1 MNKLAAIALKHKALK
16 YGIPANQGW
25 LTRQQAAR
33 QLGCPERNVHDLLR
47 DAIEARDIETKKFSD
62 WDAATM
68 RPVQVTCYRIIEP
81 GTPKPAKSSAK
92 LSEKS
97 PHISDKTPDSIPGI
111 PDDLLPKVRDKILA
125 HPHKTASAIKD
136 LFSTNNR
143 MRLSVAAIRGLL
155 DKPPHN
161 KR

>member
-81 GTPKPAKSSAK
+81 TAPKPAK
-92 LSEKS
+92 
-97 PHISDKTPDSIPGI
+97 
-111 PDDLLPKVRDKILA
+111 
-125 HPHKTASAIKD
+125 ASATAAKSAPDELTAAIHRVIARHPDKP
-136 LFSTNNR
+136 LHRIVAYLPPRIRSGVT
-143 MRLSVAAIRGLL
+143 SAQVAAILSR
-155 DKPPHN
+155 
-161 KR
+161 

>member
-81 GTPKPAKSSAK
+81 GTPKPAKSSPQAIAGIPAH
-92 LSEKS
+92 LLDRVQAVLAR
-97 PHISDKTPDSIPGI
+97 HRGKTPSQLA
-111 PDDLLPKVRDKILA
+111 DLMRFKGEPRI
-125 HPHKTASAIKD
+125 SAK
-136 LFSTNNR
+136 
-143 MRLSVAAIRGLL
+143 AIRALL
-155 DKPPHN
+155 DNHPQN
-161 KR
+161 RR

>member
-81 GTPKPAKSSAK
+81 GTPKPAKPSPQAIAGIPAHLLDRVQAVLARHRGKTPSQLADLMRFKGEPRISAK
-92 LSEKS
+92 
-97 PHISDKTPDSIPGI
+97 
-111 PDDLLPKVRDKILA
+111 
-125 HPHKTASAIKD
+125 
-136 LFSTNNR
+136 
-143 MRLSVAAIRGLL
+143 AIRALL

>member
-68 RPVQVTCYRIIEP
+68 RPVQVTCYRILADLPE
-81 GTPKPAKSSAK
+81 KKSPAK
-92 LSEKS
+92 KS
-97 PHISDKTPDSIPGI
+97 TPPAATGPINAELRTAVLAAHKRHPHLPGRR
-111 PDDLLPKVRDKILA
+111 LREYLPPRLRRASTGDQVLEILA
-125 HPHKTASAIKD
+125 KA
-136 LFSTNNR
+136 
-143 MRLSVAAIRGLL
+143 
-155 DKPPHN
+155 
-161 KR
+161 

>member
-16 YGIPANQGW
+16 YGIPPNQGW

-92 LSEKS
+92 LSEKK
-97 PHISDKTPDSIPGI
+97 PHISDKTSDSIAGI
-111 PDDLLPKVRDKILA
+111 PAHLLDRVTQTCLRYQGYSPA
-125 HPHKTASAIKD
+125 HIADRCRWSGEPRIK
-136 LFSTNNR
+136 
-143 MRLSVAAIRGLL
+143 APAIRALL
-155 DKPPHN
+155 DKLSHN
-161 KR
+161 

>member
-16 YGIPANQGW
+16 YGIPPNQGW

-97 PHISDKTPDSIPGI
+97 PHISYKTSDSIAGIPAHLLDRVQSVLARHRGKTPSQLA
-111 PDDLLPKVRDKILA
+111 DLMRFKGEPRI
-125 HPHKTASAIKD
+125 SAK
-136 LFSTNNR
+136 
-143 MRLSVAAIRGLL
+143 AIRALL
-155 DKPPHN
+155 DKPPQN
-161 KR
+161 RR

>member
-81 GTPKPAKSSAK
+81 SAPKPAKA
-92 LSEKS
+92 
-97 PHISDKTPDSIPGI
+97 PATASIPGI
-111 PDDLLPKVRDKILA
+111 PDDLLPKVREKIAA
-125 HPHKTASAIKD
+125 HPHKTAGAIRD

-143 MRLSVAAIRGLL
+143 RRLSTAAIRSILA
-155 DKPPHN
+155 
-161 KR
+161 R

>member
-81 GTPKPAKSSAK
+81 GTPKPAKSSPQAIAGIPAH
-92 LSEKS
+92 LLDRVQAVLAR
-97 PHISDKTPDSIPGI
+97 HRGKTPSQLA
-111 PDDLLPKVRDKILA
+111 DLMRFKGEPRI
-125 HPHKTASAIKD
+125 SAK
-136 LFSTNNR
+136 
-143 MRLSVAAIRGLL
+143 AIRALL
-155 DKPPHN
+155 DKPPQN
-161 KR
+161 RR

>member
-81 GTPKPAKSSAK
+81 GTPKPAKSSPQAIAGIPAH
-92 LSEKS
+92 LLDRVQTVLAR
-97 PHISDKTPDSIPGI
+97 HRGKTPSQLA
-111 PDDLLPKVRDKILA
+111 DLMRFKGEPRI
-125 HPHKTASAIKD
+125 SAK
-136 LFSTNNR
+136 
-143 MRLSVAAIRGLL
+143 AIRALL

>member
-81 GTPKPAKSSAK
+81 GTPKPAKSSPQAIAGIPAH
-92 LSEKS
+92 LLDRVQAVLAR
-97 PHISDKTPDSIPGI
+97 HRGKTPSQLA
-111 PDDLLPKVRDKILA
+111 DLMRFKGEPRI
-125 HPHKTASAIKD
+125 SAK
-136 LFSTNNR
+136 
-143 MRLSVAAIRGLL
+143 AIRSLL

-161 KR
+161 RR

>member
-68 RPVQVTCYRIIEP
+68 RPVQVTCYRFIEP
-81 GTPKPAKSSAK
+81 GTPKPAKSSPQAIAGIPAH
-92 LSEKS
+92 LLDRVQAVLAR
-97 PHISDKTPDSIPGI
+97 HRGKTPSQLA
-111 PDDLLPKVRDKILA
+111 DLMRFKGEPRI
-125 HPHKTASAIKD
+125 SAK
-136 LFSTNNR
+136 
-143 MRLSVAAIRGLL
+143 AIRALL